1 MVTPWASHGHAVRV
15 DTNGKARVFRDDEAK
30 YLVASVV
37 IALCV
42 VGWTAW
48 YEIAHVN
55 SDSILDTVTAIG
67 QGISV
72 AVAVAILSLA
82 SWEAAMVVARRIN
95 ERRDRAKVE
104 EGRQQTHQEW
114 VEYLERKAKAEAEDR
129 EFTEPSPA
137 EKASIQSSP

>member
-1 MVTPWASHGHAVRV
+1 MSTARA
-15 DTNGKARVFRDDEAK
+15 DTNGKAWVFRDDEAK
-30 YLVASVV
+30 YLIASVV

-48 YEIAHVN
+48 YEIAYVDR
-55 SDSILDTVTAIG
+55 DSIPNTVTAIG

-82 SWEAAMVVARRIN
+82 SWETAMVIARRIN
-95 ERRDRAKVE
+95 ARRDQAIADERDRKWL
-104 EGRQQTHQEW
+104 EW
-114 VEYLERKAKAEAEDR
+114 MERKAKAEAEGR

-137 EKASIQSSP
+137 GKASIQSSP